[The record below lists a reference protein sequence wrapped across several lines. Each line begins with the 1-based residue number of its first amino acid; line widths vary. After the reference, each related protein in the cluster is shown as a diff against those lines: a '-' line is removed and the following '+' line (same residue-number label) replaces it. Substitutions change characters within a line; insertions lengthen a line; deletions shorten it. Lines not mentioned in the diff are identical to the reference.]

1 MDLGFGA
8 KNNEIGQATAQAL
21 MHGAQEQ
28 VKGIESEMAQYD
40 RLLDDEV
47 SLSGWGYRIVG
58 DPNYHC
64 LIATF
69 SHCLAYFFFAT
80 RMPSRTSEKSASSK

>member
-47 SLSGWGYRIVG
+47 SLSGWGYRIV
-58 DPNYHC
+58 
-64 LIATF
+64 
-69 SHCLAYFFFAT
+69 
-80 RMPSRTSEKSASSK
+80 